1 MEGDEPAEVARDAV
15 AALIGLSSVSAT
27 TQDGTELRVDPQ
39 SVDGLVIRAL
49 VPRLSLVGVQTVKLR
64 WSVAGKPW
72 VADAVLDDA
81 EFHST
86 EQAIAVLRVEA
97 AEPADLGRAAARA
110 ELHAAGLLRAVQCV
124 NAVPGNEYQVR
135 IDDVS
140 ETGVRIS
147 SEFAVTRNDEFVLEF
162 DAAGTPVAP
171 RGTGGRR
178 AHGCRRH
185 LRDRRTGSPASGRAI
200 CGRCAIW
207 SPGSADVS
215 RGRLARYR
223 YAVTAASTANTMTA
237 NIVIRCRWSSA
248 GIAVDGLTFDVRVV
262 ARWRESRRPR

>member
-1 MEGDEPAEVARDAV
+1 MEGDQPGQVARDAV

-27 TQDGTELRVDPQ
+27 TQEGAELRVDPQ
-39 SVDGLVIRAL
+39 SVNGLVIRAL

-97 AEPADLGRAAARA
+97 AEPADLGREAARA

-140 ETGVRIS
+140 ETGADLERVRGHPQRRVR
-147 SEFAVTRNDEFVLEF
+147 ARVRR
-162 DAAGTPVAP
+162 AGTPVAP
-171 RGTGGRR
+171 RGAGGRR

-185 LRDRRTGSPASGRAI
+185 LRDRRTDHRLRAGRSADAARAGRRDRLTSARASGEVQIRGHCGQHGEHDDGQHRHPMPLRPLGSPWIGLMLTY
-200 CGRCAIW
+200 W
-207 SPGSADVS
+207 S
-215 RGRLARYR
+215 
-223 YAVTAASTANTMTA
+223 
-237 NIVIRCRWSSA
+237 
-248 GIAVDGLTFDVRVV
+248 
-262 ARWRESRRPR
+262 

>member
-1 MEGDEPAEVARDAV
+1 MEGGRPAEVARDAV

-27 TQDGTELRVDPQ
+27 TQDGAELRVDPQ

-86 EQAIAVLRVEA
+86 EQAIAVLRVES
-97 AEPADLGRAAARA
+97 AEPADLGREAARA
-110 ELHAAGLLRAVQCV
+110 ELHAAGLLRAVHCV

-140 ETGVRIS
+140 ETGARIS
-147 SEFAVTRNDEFVLEF
+147 SEFVVTRNDEFVLEF

-171 RGTGGRR
+171 RGAGGRG

-185 LRDRRTGSPASGRAI
+185 LRDRRQDHRLRAGRSADAARAGRRDRLTSARAPGDVQVRGHRGQHGEHDDGEHVI
-200 CGRCAIW
+200 RSRCGRW
-207 SPGSADVS
+207 DRRGS
-215 RGRLARYR
+215 G
-223 YAVTAASTANTMTA
+223 
-237 NIVIRCRWSSA
+237 
-248 GIAVDGLTFDVRVV
+248 
-262 ARWRESRRPR
+262 